1 MHRTSPRRP
10 DRAPLVLAAA
20 LGATWGTV
28 CITALRLD
36 ARAVVTVTDA
46 WWSWAAVLGVLALLS
61 RSLRG
66 NLAAV
71 LAGGGAALGSYYLL
85 KAAWSVGYP
94 SRSHG
99 FWDHLASA
107 AWGQWMLPVL
117 VAALP
122 AAALGTLIRRL
133 AAPPAGVPLRP
144 AQEAER
150 ALRVDVS
157 RS

>member
-1 MHRTSPRRP
+1 MPRTSPRRL
-10 DRAPLVLAAA
+10 DRGPLVLAAA
-20 LGATWGTV
+20 LGAAWGTV
-28 CITALRLD
+28 SITALRLD
-36 ARAVVTVTDA
+36 VRAVVTVTDA

-61 RSLRG
+61 RSLRV

-71 LAGGGAALGSYYLL
+71 ALGGGAALGSYYLL

-99 FWDHLASA
+99 FWDHLAA
-107 AWGQWMLPVL
+107 APWAQWMLPVL

-133 AAPPAGVPLRP
+133 AAPPTGVPQLCTSS
-144 AQEAER
+144 
-150 ALRVDVS
+150 S
-157 RS
+157 R